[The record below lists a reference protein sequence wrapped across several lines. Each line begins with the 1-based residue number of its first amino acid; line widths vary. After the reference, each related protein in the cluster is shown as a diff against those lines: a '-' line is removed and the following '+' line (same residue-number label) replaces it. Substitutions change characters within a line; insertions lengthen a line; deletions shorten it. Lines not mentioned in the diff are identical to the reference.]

1 MNLVHARDMGAQMG
15 FNGVPQDFKGFGC
28 FSFGFID
35 ADCLTLIVPERE
47 RESECVS
54 QIIKEVRIVI

>member
-1 MNLVHARDMGAQMG
+1 MDLVHARDMGARMG
-15 FNGVPQDFKGFGC
+15 LKGVPQDFQGFGC

-47 RESECVS
+47 RKRERERESV
-54 QIIKEVRIVI
+54 K